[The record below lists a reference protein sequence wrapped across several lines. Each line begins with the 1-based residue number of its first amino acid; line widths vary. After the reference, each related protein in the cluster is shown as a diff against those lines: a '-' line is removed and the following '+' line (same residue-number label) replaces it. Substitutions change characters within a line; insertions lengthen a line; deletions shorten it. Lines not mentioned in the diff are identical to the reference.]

1 MLNPEDVW
9 QIERD
14 LSSPPFRGVPIGSAL
29 ASLWHTEVYGGN
41 ADWGFRAGLKN
52 RARYYYHFFQP
63 SRDPAADVTFCKG
76 RVLVTCMQQNFRCW
90 DLVFPVVRSLGCDRC
105 AVLSSYADTAAV
117 LPPEVRGLGADQVM
131 RHDAAAWRRD
141 YRRFWSELKP
151 ALRRVIRQ
159 YDLPGRIRYRLA
171 DAMVSCTQ
179 QVAGLQEF
187 LSRAEPA
194 AVVTEYDR
202 NGLWAPLVLS
212 ARALGIPTYT
222 LVHGTLGLRCNGFY
236 PLLADT
242 VFCWG
247 RIDREKFLAAGVAP
261 DRAVIGGCPRL
272 TRELDLSPADARA
285 AMGLDPHQ
293 PVVLH
298 ATVNYRQ
305 HRMRLTESF
314 CRAAAGQDAFQAVV
328 RLHPIETKAE
338 YAELAARYPEVRFTA
353 AGEYPLDVAL
363 AAADVAVVH
372 SSGLGGDA
380 LVKRRLAVVLDVI
393 DFPLGH
399 GQDLIDH
406 GGCPRARSADELRAI
421 LLRLLGDPQ
430 ERRRCEQS
438 REEFVAAFCAFF
450 GDESARR
457 IAGHVLGAGVW
468 SAEKGDRHRRR
479 RACLEAKRY

>member
-1 MLNPEDVW
+1 MLTPEEVR
-9 QIERD
+9 QIEAD

-29 ASLWHTEVYGGN
+29 ASLWHIEVYGGN

-52 RARYYYHFFQP
+52 RARCYYHYFRP
-63 SRDPAADVTFCKG
+63 SRNPAADVTFCKG
-76 RVLVTCMQQNFRCW
+76 RVLVTCVQSNFRCW
-90 DLVFPVVRSLGCDRC
+90 DLVFPVVRSLGYDRC
-105 AVLSSYADTAAV
+105 AVFYADADTAAV
-117 LPPEVRGLGADQVM
+117 LPPQVRGVDALQATG
-131 RHDAAAWRRD
+131 HDARSWKRD
-141 YRRFWSELKP
+141 YRRFWRELKP
-151 ALRRVIRQ
+151 ALRRAIRQ
-159 YDLPGRIRYRLA
+159 YKLPGRIRYRLA

-187 LSRAEPA
+187 LTRAEPA

-212 ARALGIPTYT
+212 ARTLGIPTYT

-247 RIDREKFLAAGVAP
+247 EIDREKFLAAGVAP
-261 DRAVIGGCPRL
+261 ERAMIGGCPRL
-272 TRELDLSPADARA
+272 TRELDLSPPQARA
-285 AMGLDPHQ
+285 AMGLEPNR

-298 ATVNYRQ
+298 ATVNYRR
-305 HRMRLTESF
+305 HRMQLTESF

-328 RLHPIETKAE
+328 RLHPVETKAE
-338 YAELAARYPEVRFTA
+338 YAALAAKYPGVRFTA
-353 AGEYPLDVAL
+353 AGEYPLDTAL

-380 LVKRRLAVVLDVI
+380 LVKRRLTVVLDVI

-399 GQDLIDH
+399 GQDLIDY

-421 LLRLLGDPQ
+421 LLRLLGDPHQ
-430 ERRRCEQS
+430 RQRCEQS
-438 REEFVAAFCAFF
+438 REQFVAAFCAFF
-450 GDESARR
+450 GDDSARR
-457 IAGHVLGAGVW
+457 IADHVLGRLPAALASP
-468 SAEKGDRHRRR
+468 SARGSR
-479 RACLEAKRY
+479 